1 MNAYVALG
9 CKPTWTCA
17 PYDAG
22 YRPKLGEHIAWAE
35 SNAVVFANTVLGART
50 ERYGDFMDIC
60 AAIAGRAPY
69 SGLHVDANR
78 CATLVIATSG
88 LSDRL
93 KEAES
98 FYPALAAWLGRAP
111 QQHVPSSG
119 GLPPTVPTMAL
130 TAIGATP

>member
-78 CATLVIATSG
+78 CATLVIDTSG

-93 KEAES
+93 KGEES
-98 FYPALAAWLGRAP
+98 FYPPLAPSLGPAT
-111 QQHVPSSG
+111 QQPVPVIVRF
-119 GLPPTVPTMAL
+119 PPPV
-130 TAIGATP
+130 TA